1 MCTLYLICI
10 ADLFKFL
17 TVHSSKHI
25 ERKVNG
31 QNPLGNVKGMLKECT
46 ACDRNRGH
54 NIQFSG
60 IRSQEVD
67 LKFI

>member
-1 MCTLYLICI
+1 MCI

-31 QNPLGNVKGMLKECT
+31 QNPLGNVKGNAQPVIEIEDIILSSWE
-46 ACDRNRGH
+46 
-54 NIQFSG
+54 
-60 IRSQEVD
+60 
-67 LKFI
+67 